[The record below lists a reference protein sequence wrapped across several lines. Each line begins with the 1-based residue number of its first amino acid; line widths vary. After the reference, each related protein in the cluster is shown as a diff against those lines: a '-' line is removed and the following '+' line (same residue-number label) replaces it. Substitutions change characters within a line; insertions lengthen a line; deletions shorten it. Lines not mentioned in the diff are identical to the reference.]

1 MVSTPL
7 PGFIKGDSRGGSL
20 GSGRWRVG
28 QFRSYKLIFYSSV
41 SYMQCVVGEEMSQLD
56 GGSVIIVL

>member
-1 MVSTPL
+1 MASTPL

-20 GSGRWRVG
+20 GSGRWRVR

-56 GGSVIIVL
+56 GSVIIVL